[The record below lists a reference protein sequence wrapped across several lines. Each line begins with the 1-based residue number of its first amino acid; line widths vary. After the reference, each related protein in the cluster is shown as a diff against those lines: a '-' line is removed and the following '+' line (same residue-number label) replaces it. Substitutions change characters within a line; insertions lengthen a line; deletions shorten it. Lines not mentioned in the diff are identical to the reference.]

1 MAKNVNFLLFL
12 VSLVSVTTMVYARP
26 QPTSSLIDINLSVA
40 PSAAAVATGG
50 GWKWSTMAELVGGV
64 FVVFLMCLVGVCVYQ
79 LKRKCSTLIHPSRS
93 DSCKEVKIKI
103 DGIGGLDE
111 TLTHEGNMVIS
122 IHDLKKATNN
132 FSQDN
137 ILGRGGSATVY
148 KGDLKDGTKVAV
160 KRTEWIDKGG
170 LDGFKSEVSVL
181 TKVRHR
187 HLVALRAYSFDA
199 NERLL
204 VYEYMPQGTLA
215 RFLFDWKKH
224 GLKPLEWR
232 QRLMIALDVARGV
245 EYLHC
250 LAQQSFIH
258 RDLKPCNILLGDD
271 MRAKVADFGLAR
283 PAPHGEDSFV
293 TQVAGT
299 FGYFAPEYAGS
310 HPFLMGEVSTKI
322 DVYSFGV
329 ILMVLITGR
338 RARGTTQQEESVP
351 LAKWFQQMYKDEV
364 TFRKAIDPTVDL
376 DEETLVSVRSVA
388 ELAAHCCAF
397 KPHKRPNLSQVVNV
411 LSYLA
416 EPWNPSEPETEHEG
430 LDIDINIDN
439 DIDTGSFSS
448 LDGR

>member
-1 MAKNVNFLLFL
+1 MAKNVHFLLFL
-12 VSLVSVTTMVYARP
+12 VSLVSVKTMVYARP

-79 LKRKCSTLIHPSRS
+79 LKRKCSTLIHPSHS
-93 DSCKEVKIKI
+93 DSCKELKIKI
-103 DGIGGLDE
+103 DGFGGLDE

-199 NERLL
+199 NEMLL

-293 TQVAGT
+293 TQ
-299 FGYFAPEYAGS
+299 
-310 HPFLMGEVSTKI
+310 MGEVSTKI

-364 TFRKAIDPTVDL
+364 SFRKAIDPTVDL
-376 DEETLVSVRSVA
+376 DEETLASVSAVA

-416 EPWNPSEPETEHEG
+416 EPWNPSEPETELEG
-430 LDIDINIDN
+430 LDIDINTDN